1 MKTSGKLSAL
11 QSETAIRILQLAAG
25 VVAISLIFW
34 KLQFSTSSICCG
46 DFDGYYH
53 IKWSRALWE
62 AFKSGKPVPAF
73 PWLPLTTLNPKDYV
87 DHHLLF
93 HIIQIPFAQFRDPRL
108 GAKVASLV
116 FGSFAV
122 ISCYW
127 FLIKYRIRY
136 VLVWLVAL
144 LACSAPFLFR
154 MNMAKAPPLAII
166 FLVIAIHL
174 LFKKKYWPLLPL
186 AFVFTLT
193 YDMFVLLLLAV
204 VLWVAV
210 IGWTERRFE
219 WRPLVWVCAGTV
231 AGLVINP
238 YFPHNLQLLY
248 EHMKIKI
255 TASDYDTKV
264 GSEWYPYDSWEFI
277 GNSFVACVS
286 MIVGYVAFEV
296 GERRRA
302 HYPLFFLLFSTALLI
317 MNARWKRI
325 AEYWPPFAVMFAA
338 FSLQPWIEGT
348 RSFLT
353 RLPSHV
359 LAELEP
365 FFDREGRTARSQ
377 RPEYEGLIKTVVAG
391 AIACGLAVVLYFNLF
406 ATIKEI
412 GASDPHN
419 FYQAGASWLRANVPP
434 QEIIFNTDW
443 DDFPRLFYFDETH
456 YYVSG
461 LDPSYLYDRDPA
473 LSRLYDRITLGKEDD
488 PGPLIRD
495 RFGARYVFTDNNH
508 HDFFAAARESGWFE
522 IVYEDEHCAIM
533 HILDEKPVLP
543 TENPPPPVEEGMI
556 VNPSPQP
563 TVQEVPTASPTPQ

>member
-25 VVAISLIFW
+25 VIAITVIFW

-53 IKWSRALWE
+53 IKWSRALWQS
-62 AFKSGKPVPAF
+62 FKAGKLVPTF
-73 PWLPLTTLNPKDYV
+73 TWLPLTTLNPKNYV

-108 GAKVASLV
+108 GAKVASLL

-174 LFKKKYWPLLPL
+174 LFTKKYWPLLPL

-193 YDMFVLLLLAV
+193 YDMFVLLVLAV

-238 YFPHNLQLLY
+238 YFPRNLQLLY
-248 EHMKIKI
+248 EHIKIKI

-302 HYPLFFLLFSTALLI
+302 HYPLFFLLFSTALMI

-338 FSLQPWIEGT
+338 FSLQPWVEGM
-348 RSFLT
+348 RSSLT
-353 RLPSHV
+353 RLPKHV

-365 FFDREGRTARSQ
+365 FFDRERIPRSE
-377 RPEYEGLIKTVVAG
+377 RPEYEGLIKTIVAG
-391 AIACGLAVVLYFNLF
+391 AIACALAAVLYFNLI

-412 GASDPHN
+412 GASEPHN

-434 QEIIFNTDW
+434 QEIVFNTDW

-495 RFGARYVFTDNNH
+495 RFGARYVFSDNNH
-508 HDFFAAARESGWFE
+508 HDFSAAAQQSGWFE
-522 IVYEDEHCAIM
+522 IVYEDEQCVIM
-533 HILDEKPVLP
+533 HILDAKPVLP
-543 TENPPPPVEEGMI
+543 AENLPPPVEEGMI
-556 VNPSPQP
+556 VSPSPQP

>member
-11 QSETAIRILQLAAG
+11 QSETAIRILQLAVG
-25 VVAISLIFW
+25 VIAITVIFW

-53 IKWSRALWE
+53 IKWSRALWQS
-62 AFKSGKPVPAF
+62 FKSGKLVPTF
-73 PWLPLTTLNPKDYV
+73 YWLPLTTLNPKNYV

-154 MNMAKAPPLAII
+154 MYMAKAPPLAII

-174 LFKKKYWPLLPL
+174 LFNKKYWPLLPL

-248 EHMKIKI
+248 EHIRIKM

-277 GNSFVACVS
+277 GNSLVACVS

-302 HYPLFFLLFSTALLI
+302 HYPLFFLLFSTALMI

-338 FSLQPWIEGT
+338 FSLQPWVEGM
-348 RSFLT
+348 RSSLT

-365 FFDREGRTARSQ
+365 FFDAGRTARSE
-377 RPEYEGLIKTVVAG
+377 RPEYEGLVKMVVAG
-391 AIACGLAVVLYFNLF
+391 AIACGLAVILYFNLI

-412 GASDPHN
+412 GASERHN
-419 FYQAGASWLRANVPP
+419 FYQAGANWLRANVAP
-434 QEIIFNTDW
+434 QEIVFNTDW

-461 LDPSYLYDRDPA
+461 LDPSYLYDRDPV

-508 HDFFAAARESGWFE
+508 HDFFAAARASGWFE
-522 IVYEDEHCAIM
+522 IVYEDEQCIIM
-533 HILDEKPVLP
+533 RILDEKPALP
-543 TENPPPPVEEGMI
+543 TENLPPPVEEGMI
-556 VNPSPQP
+556 INPSPQP
-563 TVQEVPTASPTPQ
+563 MVQEVPTASPTPQ